1 MNIENKV
8 ERVSAHSPMQKLL
21 FAALFSIS
29 LVGALV
35 LLAEPLDFRGG
46 IERLGWF
53 KIDEVSVESSW
64 PLSTAE
70 VRSWLPVLQGHSLLA
85 LDVNPLFRDLLE
97 KPWVKGVSIRKKYPS
112 TLLVSVETKKAA
124 AISRK
129 GDQLYYVDSEG
140 SFIHRVTPTL
150 AKELDLPVVSIQR
163 QAALVKW
170 ELAEGTKLLSQ
181 ISEGLGSQYKLSE
194 LVMETYPY
202 FKVYL
207 SRPRVEVLF
216 SDKTWN
222 AQLPRLR
229 RLLDSPPSQ
238 IRQMARIN
246 LVFPKK
252 AIVSSPLSN

>member
-1 MNIENKV
+1 MNIDNKV
-8 ERVSAHSPMQKLL
+8 ERVSSHSPMQKLL
-21 FAALFSIS
+21 LRALFSIVV
-29 LVGALV
+29 VGVLT
-35 LLAEPLDFRGG
+35 LLAEPLDFRGS

-53 KIDEVSVESSW
+53 KIDEVNVEAGW

-85 LDVNPLFRDLLE
+85 LDVNPLFGELLE

-112 TLLVSVETKKAA
+112 SLLVSVEAKKAA

-129 GDQLYYVDSEG
+129 GDQLFYIDSEG
-140 SFIHRVTPTL
+140 VFIHRVTPEL
-150 AKELDLPVVSIQR
+150 AKTLDLPVLSIER
-163 QAALVKW
+163 QSALVKW
-170 ELAEGTKLLSQ
+170 ELAEGTKLLSR
-181 ISEGLGSQYKLSE
+181 IGEALGSQYKLSE

-216 SDKTWN
+216 SDKTWD

-229 RLLDSPPSQ
+229 HLLDSPPSQ